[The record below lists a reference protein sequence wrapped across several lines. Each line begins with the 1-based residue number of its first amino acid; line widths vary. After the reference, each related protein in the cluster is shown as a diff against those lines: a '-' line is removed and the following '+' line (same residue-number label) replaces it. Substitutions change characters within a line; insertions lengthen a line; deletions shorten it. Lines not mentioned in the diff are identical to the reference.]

1 MFNNINSFVFWIESL
16 KKADFEYSLERINK
30 LDEIYGFPSKGIK
43 YIHVAGTNGKGSVT
57 KAIKNILYKKGYNV
71 GLYSSPYVLKFNE
84 RLSYNNRY
92 ISDNEL
98 LKIGNRLYDKIEDIR
113 KVMPLPT
120 FFELMTIGAF
130 MYFKDM
136 NVDIAVLEVGMGGL
150 LDATNIITPLVS
162 VITSVSYDHIDVLG
176 NTIEEIQTNKL
187 GIVKRNV
194 PFVGIPDSKYLYMY
208 EDKSLSMNSCFYRVD
223 KTDITDIDIENFKTK
238 FKYKNISY
246 STSLIGVHQAENMSV
261 VIETMNVLNTY
272 YDFNIDYND
281 ILIGLEDVYIE
292 GRMQVINKCPI
303 MIVDGA
309 HNPDGIKRLTEN
321 MQILKGKKKLV
332 TIVAISKN
340 KDKEQM
346 LKDIIKVSD
355 EIFISEYN
363 YKRSTSIDELESI
376 AKNINKLGKVNIKHI
391 DNIEDVYNELDSE
404 KIYLFC
410 GSLYFAGDVLLSWIN
425 RIKK

>member
-1 MFNNINSFVFWIESL
+1 
-16 KKADFEYSLERINK
+16 
-30 LDEIYGFPSKGIK
+30 
-43 YIHVAGTNGKGSVT
+43 
-57 KAIKNILYKKGYNV
+57 
-71 GLYSSPYVLKFNE
+71 
-84 RLSYNNRY
+84 
-92 ISDNEL
+92 
-98 LKIGNRLYDKIEDIR
+98 
-113 KVMPLPT
+113 
-120 FFELMTIGAF
+120 
-130 MYFKDM
+130 
-136 NVDIAVLEVGMGGL
+136 
-150 LDATNIITPLVS
+150 
-162 VITSVSYDHIDVLG
+162 
-176 NTIEEIQTNKL
+176 
-187 GIVKRNV
+187 
-194 PFVGIPDSKYLYMY
+194 
-208 EDKSLSMNSCFYRVD
+208 
-223 KTDITDIDIENFKTK
+223 
-238 FKYKNISY
+238 
-246 STSLIGVHQAENMSV
+246 
-261 VIETMNVLNTY
+261 
-272 YDFNIDYND
+272 
-281 ILIGLEDVYIE
+281 
-292 GRMQVINKCPI
+292 MQVINKCPI